1 MRRHSHECDG
11 FKVITGGN
19 MAGAKDKRSLGKIA
33 DLLEQLKQRKIPVV
47 PQKAS
52 VSEIIDAFAASDHS
66 RILYVVDDES
76 RFTGILSLGNMI
88 RHVFFHYHDPSIDT
102 KSVISMV
109 VSETAADFMQRDPI
123 FAIHSENVEDVLQR
137 MIDHN
142 VKEIPILDDEKR
154 VVADLTIVDL
164 LKYYKSVKGPDL

>member
-1 MRRHSHECDG
+1 
-11 FKVITGGN
+11 

-33 DLLEQLKQRKIPVV
+33 DLVERLKERKVPVV
-47 PQKAS
+47 PKRAT

-66 RILYVVDDES
+66 RILYVVDDEG
-76 RFTGILSLGNMI
+76 RFRGILSLGNMI
-88 RHVFFHYHDPSIDT
+88 RHVFFHYHDPSID
-102 KSVISMV
+102 SRSLVSMV
-109 VSETAADFMQRDPI
+109 VSETAGDFMQKEPMVTMLSDD
-123 FAIHSENVEDVLQR
+123 VEAVLQR

-164 LKYYKSVKGPDL
+164 LKHYKCIKGPDL

>member
-1 MRRHSHECDG
+1 
-11 FKVITGGN
+11 

-33 DLLEQLKQRKIPVV
+33 DLVERLKQRKIPVV
-47 PQKAS
+47 SKRAT

-66 RILYVVDDES
+66 RILYVVDDEGS
-76 RFTGILSLGNMI
+76 FRGVLSLGNMI
-88 RHVFFHYHDPSIDT
+88 RHVFFHYHDPSID
-102 KSVISMV
+102 SRSLISMV
-109 VSETAADFMQRDPI
+109 VSETAGDFMQKEPMVAMLSDD
-123 FAIHSENVEDVLQR
+123 VEAVLQR

-164 LKYYKSVKGPDL
+164 LKHYKCIKGPDL

>member
-1 MRRHSHECDG
+1 
-11 FKVITGGN
+11 

-33 DLLEQLKQRKIPVV
+33 DLVERLKQRKIPVV
-47 PQKAS
+47 SKRAT

-66 RILYVVDDES
+66 RILYVVDDEGS
-76 RFTGILSLGNMI
+76 FRGVLSLGNMI
-88 RHVFFHYHDPSIDT
+88 RHVFFHYHDPSID
-102 KSVISMV
+102 SRSLVSMV
-109 VSETAADFMQRDPI
+109 VSETAGDFMQKEPMVAMLSDD
-123 FAIHSENVEDVLQR
+123 VEAVLQR

-164 LKYYKSVKGPDL
+164 LKHYKCIKGPDL

>member
-1 MRRHSHECDG
+1 
-11 FKVITGGN
+11 

-33 DLLEQLKQRKIPVV
+33 DLVERLKERKVPVV
-47 PQKAS
+47 PKGAT

-66 RILYVVDDES
+66 RILYVVDDEG
-76 RFTGILSLGNMI
+76 RFRGILSLGNMI
-88 RHVFFHYHDPSIDT
+88 RHVFFHYHDPSID
-102 KSVISMV
+102 SRSLVSMV
-109 VSETAADFMQRDPI
+109 VSETAGDFMQKEPMVTMLSDD
-123 FAIHSENVEDVLQR
+123 VEAVLQR

-164 LKYYKSVKGPDL
+164 LKHYKCIKGPDL

>member
-1 MRRHSHECDG
+1 
-11 FKVITGGN
+11 

-33 DLLEQLKQRKIPVV
+33 DLVERLKQRKVPVV
-47 PQKAS
+47 SKRAT

-66 RILYVVDDES
+66 RILYVVDDEGS
-76 RFTGILSLGNMI
+76 FRGVLSLGNMI
-88 RHVFFHYHDPSIDT
+88 RHVFFHYHDPSID
-102 KSVISMV
+102 SRSLVSMV
-109 VSETAADFMQRDPI
+109 VSETAGDFMQQEPMVTMLSDD
-123 FAIHSENVEDVLQR
+123 VEAVLQR

-164 LKYYKSVKGPDL
+164 LKHYKCIKGPDL

>member
-1 MRRHSHECDG
+1 
-11 FKVITGGN
+11 

-33 DLLEQLKQRKIPVV
+33 DLVERLKERKVPVV
-47 PQKAS
+47 PKGAT

-66 RILYVVDDES
+66 RILYVVDDEGS
-76 RFTGILSLGNMI
+76 FRGVLSLGNMI
-88 RHVFFHYHDPSIDT
+88 RHVFFHYHDPSID
-102 KSVISMV
+102 SRSLVSMV
-109 VSETAADFMQRDPI
+109 VSETAGDFMQKEPMVTMLSDD
-123 FAIHSENVEDVLQR
+123 VEAVLQR

-164 LKYYKSVKGPDL
+164 LKHYKCIKGPDL

>member
-1 MRRHSHECDG
+1 
-11 FKVITGGN
+11 

-33 DLLEQLKQRKIPVV
+33 DLVERLKQRKIPVV
-47 PQKAS
+47 SKRAT

-66 RILYVVDDES
+66 RILYVVDDEGS
-76 RFTGILSLGNMI
+76 FRGVLSLGNMI
-88 RHVFFHYHDPSIDT
+88 RHVFFHYHDPSID
-102 KSVISMV
+102 SRSLISMV
-109 VSETAADFMQRDPI
+109 VSETAGDFMQQEPMVTMLSDD
-123 FAIHSENVEDVLQR
+123 VEAVLQR

-164 LKYYKSVKGPDL
+164 LKHYKCIKGPDL